1 MSYPSVSLN
10 IEKYMHSDVL
20 CIDKERTIAVGSE
33 HGSVQSIDCILV
45 VGTHNS

>member
-20 CIDKERTIAVGSE
+20 CIDKECTIAVGSE